1 MTATAAKSVHSI
13 ISFTADPKALTAVL
27 RAVREFA
34 SEDPTRRTLNNVL
47 AEPVREGM
55 RFTATDGHT
64 LCTVLVKA
72 EVLSFGSPAQLD
84 PLQIDTLLLTA
95 KAAGTLSRE
104 FVLVDAS
111 ASIDAFPLWER
122 VLTSK
127 VEDTAEGALVHA
139 FNGRY
144 LARIGSVQK
153 HLKAASA
160 RIQMGATCL
169 DPLRADLEGTYGSAA
184 LIIMPCRM

>member
-1 MTATAAKSVHSI
+1 MTATTAKSVHST
-13 ISFTADPKALTAVL
+13 ISFTADPKALTAVV

-34 SEDPTRRTLNNVL
+34 LEDPTRRALNNVL

-104 FVLVDAS
+104 FVLIDAS
-111 ASIDAFPLWER
+111 TEAFPPWER
-122 VLTSK
+122 VLMPK
-127 VEDTAEGALVHA
+127 VEDTAEGALVRA

-153 HLKAASA
+153 LLKAQNA
-160 RIQMGATCL
+160 RIQMGITCL
-169 DPLRADLEGTYGSAA
+169 APLRADLDGTYGSAV